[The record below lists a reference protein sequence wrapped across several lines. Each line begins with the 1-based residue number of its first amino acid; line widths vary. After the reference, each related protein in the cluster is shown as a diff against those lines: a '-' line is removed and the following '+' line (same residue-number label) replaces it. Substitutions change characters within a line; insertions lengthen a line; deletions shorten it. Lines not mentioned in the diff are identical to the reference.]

1 MANQYGP
8 QDPHQ
13 RPYGQPP
20 PPQNG
25 HPQQYQQPYG
35 QSYPPPGYGYEQ
47 PYGQPYP
54 PPGQGYG
61 YGEPPRKPGKG
72 AAFWLLVACAP
83 VLLLFGCVAAVVS
96 VSGDTTVTTRKDQPT
111 AAQSAPIAEAEEAP
125 TEEAP
130 TQEAPTQEPESGP
143 SAAAVG
149 GTITLKGIESDLQV
163 AVTLEKVVE
172 NATPKVDFLKPKDG
186 NRFFAVQLTL
196 KNTGRQ
202 AYSDSPS
209 NGALLIDTEGQ
220 QYQSTF
226 GDVQEGVSFAGSV
239 TMGSGDSRKGVIVF
253 EVPKTTKIEKLQFAL
268 NSGFADHKG
277 EWLTK

>member
-25 HPQQYQQPYG
+25 YSQQHQQPYG
-35 QSYPPPGYGYEQ
+35 QPYPPPGHGYEQ

-54 PPGQGYG
+54 PPGRGYG
-61 YGEPPRKPGKG
+61 YAEPPRKPSKG
-72 AAFWLLVACAP
+72 TAFWLLVACAP
-83 VLLLFGCVAAVVS
+83 ILLLFGCVAAVVS
-96 VSGDTTVTTRKDQPT
+96 VSDDTTVTTRKDRPT
-111 AAQSAPIAEAEEAP
+111 AAHSAPVAETEAE
-125 TEEAP
+125 TEK
-130 TQEAPTQEPESGP
+130 APTQEPESKP
-143 SAAAVG
+143 STATVG
-149 GTITLKGIESDLQV
+149 GTITLRGIESDLQV

-172 NATPKVDFLKPKDG
+172 NATPKVDFFKPKDG
-186 NRFFAVQLTL
+186 SRFFAVQLTL
-196 KNTGRQ
+196 KNTGQQ

-209 NGALLIDTEGQ
+209 NGAMLIDTEGQ
-220 QYQSTF
+220 QYRSTF
-226 GDVQEGVSFAGSV
+226 GDIQEGVSFAGSV
-239 TMGSGDSRKGVIVF
+239 TMSSGDSRKGVIVF

-268 NSGFADHKG
+268 NSGFADHTG

>member
-25 HPQQYQQPYG
+25 YSQQYQ
-35 QSYPPPGYGYEQ
+35 Q

-54 PPGQGYG
+54 PPGHGYEQPHGRPYPPPGHG

-83 VLLLFGCVAAVVS
+83 ILLLFGCVAAVVS
-96 VSGDTTVTTRKDQPT
+96 VSDDTTVTTRKDRPT
-111 AAQSAPIAEAEEAP
+111 AAQSTPAAETEAG
-125 TEEAP
+125 TEK
-130 TQEAPTQEPESGP
+130 APTQEPESGP
-143 SAAAVG
+143 ATAAVG
-149 GTITLKGIESDLQV
+149 GTISLKGIDSDLQV

-186 NRFFAVQLTL
+186 SRFFAIQLTL
-196 KNTGRQ
+196 ENTGRK

-209 NGALLIDTEGQ
+209 NGAMLIDTEGQ
-220 QYQSTF
+220 QYRSTF

-239 TMGSGDSRKGVIVF
+239 TMSSGDSRKGVIVF

-268 NSGFADHKG
+268 DSGFADHKG

>member
-8 QDPHQ
+8 QDPHR

-25 HPQQYQQPYG
+25 YSQPYQQPY
-35 QSYPPPGYGYEQ
+35 PPPGHGYEQ
-47 PYGQPYP
+47 PYGGPYP
-54 PPGQGYG
+54 PPGHEYG

-83 VLLLFGCVAAVVS
+83 ILLLFGCVAAVVS
-96 VSGDTTVTTRKDQPT
+96 VGGDTTVTTRKDRPT
-111 AAQSAPIAEAEEAP
+111 AAQSAPI
-125 TEEAP
+125 TETEK
-130 TQEAPTQEPESGP
+130 APTQEPESGP
-143 SAAAVG
+143 STATVG
-149 GTITLKGIESDLQV
+149 GTITLKGIDSDLQV

-186 NRFFAVQLTL
+186 SRFFAIQLTL
-196 KNTGRQ
+196 KNTGQ
-202 AYSDSPS
+202 KAYSDSPS

-220 QYQSTF
+220 QYRSTF

-268 NSGFADHKG
+268 DSGFADHKG